1 MTVKSIIVAYKAQ
14 MNQQLGGAV
23 DILGSFDN
31 MIQPM
36 FPVPMRH
43 MSIVLTI
50 EGIVKPTTFE
60 IRINGINDELITKGE
75 FIPMVDPFGVGKKI
89 FDLENILIKDR
100 GRYSIDVLEK
110 TADGKCKFISS
121 HTLFIAD
128 YPPQRQFTPEII
140 EKILATDEVI
150 KLVKTEFTPVGLNRS
165 VKIQHNL
172 DKNVPI
178 EEGYIS
184 IPEGDKIT
192 IDGKEFDLMGLRRQI
207 EWMFGN
213 PLPKKEENKTE
224 PKEEKKINEKAFEKP
239 LV

>member
-43 MSIVLTI
+43 MSIVVTI

-60 IRINGINDELITKGE
+60 VRINGVNDDLITKGE
-75 FIPMVDPFGVGKKI
+75 FTPMVDPFGVGKKI
-89 FDLENILIKDR
+89 LDIDNILIKDR
-100 GRYSIDVLEK
+100 GRYTIDVLEK
-110 TADGKCKFISS
+110 TAEGKCKFISS

-128 YPPQRQFTPEII
+128 YPPQRQFNPEIV
-140 EKILATDEVI
+140 EKILANDDVI
-150 KLVKTEFTPVGLNRS
+150 KMVKTEFTPAGLNRTI
-165 VKIQHNL
+165 KIQHNL
-172 DKNVPI
+172 DKNAPI
-178 EEGYIS
+178 EDGYIT

-192 IDGKEFDLMGLRRQI
+192 VDGKEYDLMGLRRQI

-213 PLPKKEENKTE
+213 PLPKKPEENK
-224 PKEEKKINEKAFEKP
+224 EEKTQEEPQA
-239 LV
+239 

>member
-14 MNQQLGGAV
+14 MNQQMGGAV

-43 MSIVLTI
+43 MSIVVTI

-60 IRINGINDELITKGE
+60 VRINGVNDDLITKGE
-75 FIPMVDPFGVGKKI
+75 FTPMVDPFGVGKKI
-89 FDLENILIKDR
+89 LDIDNILIKDR
-100 GRYSIDVLEK
+100 GRYTIDVLEK
-110 TADGKCKFISS
+110 TAEGKCKFISS

-128 YPPQRQFTPEII
+128 YPPQRQFNPEIV
-140 EKILATDEVI
+140 EKILANDDVI
-150 KLVKTEFTPVGLNRS
+150 KMVKTEFTPAGLNRTI
-165 VKIQHNL
+165 KIQHNL
-172 DKNVPI
+172 DKNAPI
-178 EEGYIS
+178 EDGYIT

-192 IDGKEFDLMGLRRQI
+192 VDGKEYDLMGLRRQI

-213 PLPKKEENKTE
+213 PLPKK
-224 PKEEKKINEKAFEKP
+224 PEEKKEEENAPKQ
-239 LV
+239 

>member
-14 MNQQLGGAV
+14 MNQQMGGAV

-43 MSIVLTI
+43 MSIVVTI

-60 IRINGINDELITKGE
+60 VRINGVNDDLITKGE
-75 FIPMVDPFGVGKKI
+75 FTPMVDPFGVGKKI
-89 FDLENILIKDR
+89 LDIDNILIKDR
-100 GRYSIDVLEK
+100 GRYTIDVLEK
-110 TADGKCKFISS
+110 TAEGKCKFISS

-128 YPPQRQFTPEII
+128 YPPQRQFNPEIV
-140 EKILATDEVI
+140 EKILANDDVI
-150 KLVKTEFTPVGLNRS
+150 KMVKTEFTPAGLNRTI
-165 VKIQHNL
+165 KIQHNL
-172 DKNVPI
+172 DKNAPI
-178 EEGYIS
+178 EDGYIT

-192 IDGKEFDLMGLRRQI
+192 VDGKEYDLMGLRRQI

-213 PLPKKEENKTE
+213 PLPKKPEENK
-224 PKEEKKINEKAFEKP
+224 EEKAQEEPQA
-239 LV
+239 

>member
-14 MNQQLGGAV
+14 MNQQMGGAV

-43 MSIVLTI
+43 MSIVVTI

-60 IRINGINDELITKGE
+60 VRINGVNDDLITKGE
-75 FIPMVDPFGVGKKI
+75 FTPMVDPFGVGKKI
-89 FDLENILIKDR
+89 LDIDNILIKDR
-100 GRYSIDVLEK
+100 GRYTIDVLEK
-110 TADGKCKFISS
+110 TAEGKCKFISS

-128 YPPQRQFTPEII
+128 YPPQRQFNPEIV
-140 EKILATDEVI
+140 EKILANDDVI
-150 KLVKTEFTPVGLNRS
+150 KMVKTEFTPAGLNRTI
-165 VKIQHNL
+165 KIQHNL
-172 DKNVPI
+172 DKNAPI
-178 EEGYIS
+178 EDGYIT

-192 IDGKEFDLMGLRRQI
+192 VDGKEYDLMGLRRQI

-213 PLPKKEENKTE
+213 PLPKKQEENK
-224 PKEEKKINEKAFEKP
+224 EEKAQEEPQA
-239 LV
+239 